1 MQPYKTELDKFWTQN
16 KGDWLRADIRKNKWF
31 TSIPDNIINPVDPDK
46 YRFVTYELLL
56 KKLRTRKTPTEVKR
70 IVDVEVEQ
78 YKALFEFRQAYEN
91 SNSAN
96 IPAKVKDSLKHKILN
111 VSTDATKVQMDQITK
126 YLGQRI
132 TTGNNVTSGFYLD
145 AKFLLDSIIQSNV
158 GGKASNQSHYQ
169 KLFDVIGD
177 PTPGHN
183 NNDDVTEK
191 IDNFRTQ
198 ITKFIEKLKEA
209 KNKVTEFKTKYG
221 NDPKVSDFEAKL
233 DKVVV
238 ILSTAND
245 QGAQDLINEINNYIS
260 QLNTQKDDIKRL
272 IMSLPYSNPSSTDA
286 QKSKSILNKKVDN
299 AKTKQELDDLNS
311 EINALNTKMNEF
323 INSLSSI
330 PYDANKLKTA
340 IETIKRALD
349 KATTI
354 QDVENILPDN
364 WGQRISEYKT
374 IINDSYLDQ
383 APINNLLTRLNQ
395 TVPSTLRDNEPFP
408 TGDYKENQLIDE
420 ILQEFKQESISTINQ
435 LSNLKTRQKTQ
446 FDNITKRV
454 NDINP
459 KNYQWNSIE
468 SAIML
473 IKQQTNDAIK
483 LNYDLFI
490 DNNLAYPSK
499 SNLSSLVS
507 ETKKRIKMHLTSN
520 VTRKTKADVERKLNE
535 LKTKIDMV
543 KTKISKVKNIVQ
555 TSNKKDEFERELAQT
570 DDQNI
575 DNLIAKI
582 DKYNHAIT
590 LLEQI
595 KNDTDKINL
604 KGNLSS
610 ASTLDQINDVIRDIN
625 VKISEINNAKL
636 RAQNA
641 INSIPDKYNTHKH
654 SKNLKQE
661 YTKQLMNKDNLSLDV
676 LNKLIADAELE
687 KYRFETQDWID
698 AKLDKYNNKGLN
710 LYNKL
715 NHNDQTPTRDSVD
728 QIRKEVEAE
737 LEHIKKDITD
747 RVRTELFDN
756 ATALYRRIDRNDKRR
771 VYAEQSYYEWFKEEI
786 KKQPS
791 EMKVNELEYKFI
803 TERYAESVRIRAFL
817 VSFQYNIEHSNEF
830 NANQELRSNIL
841 NEIKKYA
848 TEYQTNDS
856 RDDKFDGFTI
866 YDFWRTFN
874 LHLRDLEINRKL
886 PANIKTVIRKLFSL
900 SGQVEAPDAN
910 ITTTQ
915 SEISNKVDKSIISKV
930 LQKIKGNSIQNSQYT
945 ASEAY
950 MIINVLFVKTI
961 SNKSGNTYDK
971 ILRLKSDNVF
981 ANIISGN
988 GSKGLI
994 QGAELWN
1001 SNLQKENS

>member
-1 MQPYKTELDKFWTQN
+1 M
-16 KGDWLRADIRKNKWF
+16 RAK
-31 TSIPDNIINPVDPDK
+31 
-46 YRFVTYELLL
+46 
-56 KKLRTRKTPTEVKR
+56 
-70 IVDVEVEQ
+70 
-78 YKALFEFRQAYEN
+78 
-91 SNSAN
+91 
-96 IPAKVKDSLKHKILN
+96 
-111 VSTDATKVQMDQITK
+111 
-126 YLGQRI
+126 
-132 TTGNNVTSGFYLD
+132 
-145 AKFLLDSIIQSNV
+145 
-158 GGKASNQSHYQ
+158 
-169 KLFDVIGD
+169 
-177 PTPGHN
+177 
-183 NNDDVTEK
+183 
-191 IDNFRTQ
+191 
-198 ITKFIEKLKEA
+198 
-209 KNKVTEFKTKYG
+209 
-221 NDPKVSDFEAKL
+221 
-233 DKVVV
+233 
-238 ILSTAND
+238 
-245 QGAQDLINEINNYIS
+245 
-260 QLNTQKDDIKRL
+260 
-272 IMSLPYSNPSSTDA
+272 
-286 QKSKSILNKKVDN
+286 
-299 AKTKQELDDLNS
+299 
-311 EINALNTKMNEF
+311 
-323 INSLSSI
+323 
-330 PYDANKLKTA
+330 
-340 IETIKRALD
+340 
-349 KATTI
+349 
-354 QDVENILPDN
+354 
-364 WGQRISEYKT
+364 ISEYKT

-420 ILQEFKQESISTINQ
+420 ILHLFKQESISTINQ

-698 AKLDKYNNKGLN
+698 AKL
-710 LYNKL
+710 
-715 NHNDQTPTRDSVD
+715 
-728 QIRKEVEAE
+728 
-737 LEHIKKDITD
+737 
-747 RVRTELFDN
+747 
-756 ATALYRRIDRNDKRR
+756 
-771 VYAEQSYYEWFKEEI
+771 
-786 KKQPS
+786 
-791 EMKVNELEYKFI
+791 
-803 TERYAESVRIRAFL
+803 
-817 VSFQYNIEHSNEF
+817 
-830 NANQELRSNIL
+830 
-841 NEIKKYA
+841 
-848 TEYQTNDS
+848 
-856 RDDKFDGFTI
+856 
-866 YDFWRTFN
+866 
-874 LHLRDLEINRKL
+874 
-886 PANIKTVIRKLFSL
+886 
-900 SGQVEAPDAN
+900 AN
-910 ITTTQ
+910 ITT
-915 SEISNKVDKSIISKV
+915 KD
-930 LQKIKGNSIQNSQYT
+930 
-945 ASEAY
+945 
-950 MIINVLFVKTI
+950 
-961 SNKSGNTYDK
+961 
-971 ILRLKSDNVF
+971 
-981 ANIISGN
+981 
-988 GSKGLI
+988 
-994 QGAELWN
+994 
-1001 SNLQKENS
+1001 

>member
-1 MQPYKTELDKFWTQN
+1 MIINETILDLKNSLDYLEKNEVQNKKSELNELIKKLTELKKEIDDLKNTDVLEYS
-16 KGDWLRADIRKNKWF
+16 KTRKELAKKLAKSKDDQ
-31 TSIPDNIINPVDPDK
+31 SIEDTKLYIK
-46 YRFVTYELLL
+46 KAKL
-56 KKLRTRKTPTEVKR
+56 KKKASELPYPNGVDSVAIYEINSR
-70 IVDVEVEQ
+70 IDSTKKDNLKSIEDLISKLPKKINE
-78 YKALFEFRQAYEN
+78 
-91 SNSAN
+91 
-96 IPAKVKDSLKHKILN
+96 AKELIAQINESGKDIN
-111 VSTDATKVQMDQITK
+111 
-126 YLGQRI
+126 GQR
-132 TTGNNVTSGFYLD
+132 TKDLNDQLSRSVD
-145 AKFLLDSIIQSNV
+145 DED
-158 GGKASNQSHYQ
+158 
-169 KLFDVIGD
+169 FD
-177 PTPGHN
+177 
-183 NNDDVTEK
+183 
-191 IDNFRTQ
+191 
-198 ITKFIEKLKEA
+198 KLKE
-209 KNKVTEFKTKYG
+209 NIQRTKI
-221 NDPKVSDFEAKL
+221 K
-233 DKVVV
+233 
-238 ILSTAND
+238 IL
-245 QGAQDLINEINNYIS
+245 II
-260 QLNTQKDDIKRL
+260 
-272 IMSLPYSNPSSTDA
+272 SLPYPNPNSTDA
-286 QKSKSILNKKVDN
+286 QNSKSILNNKVNN
-299 AKTKQELDDLNS
+299 AKTKQELDNLNS
-311 EINALNTKMNEF
+311 QINALNVKMNQF
-323 INSLSSI
+323 INLLSRI
-330 PYDANKLKTA
+330 PYDDDKPKTA
-340 IETIKRALD
+340 IETIKKVLD
-349 KATTI
+349 KATTV

-395 TVPSTLRDNEPFP
+395 TVPSTLRDNKPFP

-420 ILQEFKQESISTINQ
+420 ILHEFKQESISTINQ
-435 LSNLKTRQKTQ
+435 LSNLKTRRKTQ

-468 SAIML
+468 SAIIL

-507 ETKKRIKMHLTSN
+507 ETKKRIKMHLTSG
-520 VTRKTKADVERKLNE
+520 VTRKTKADVEKKLNE

-555 TSNKKDEFERELAQT
+555 TSNKMDEFEHELAQT

-756 ATALYRRIDRNDKRR
+756 ATALYRRIDRNDKRH

-874 LHLRDLEINRKL
+874 LYLRNLEINHKL
-886 PANIKTVIRKLFSL
+886 STNIKTVIRKLFSL

-945 ASEAY
+945 ASDAY
-950 MIINVLFVKTI
+950 KIINMLFVKTI
-961 SNKSGNTYDK
+961 SDNIGNTYDK